1 MNGVKKRIVLL
12 GPPAS
17 GKGTQADRISAA
29 YSIPH
34 VSTGALLRSECEKD
48 TPLGREADEWTSKG
62 LLVPDDL
69 VVRIVTRWMDE
80 HGPSFIF
87 DGFPRTVG
95 QAVYL
100 DVALQ
105 ELNLPLDL
113 IVLLE
118 LPESEIRRR
127 VSDRLSC
134 TKCGATFGA
143 TLHGLSLGDACPRC
157 ASPLVRRNDDNSE
170 ALDRRL
176 EVYTNQTEPVV
187 DYYEKNSP
195 KLLSRINA
203 VHGSDEVFG
212 SLVRILGDA

>member
-1 MNGVKKRIVLL
+1 VKKRIVLL

>member
-1 MNGVKKRIVLL
+1 MKKRIVLL

>member
-1 MNGVKKRIVLL
+1 VKKRIVLL

-80 HGPSFIF
+80 HGQSFIF

-100 DVALQ
+100 DAALQ
-105 ELNLPLDL
+105 ELNSPLDL

-127 VSDRLSC
+127 ISDRLSC
-134 TKCGATFGA
+134 IKCGATFGA
-143 TLHGLSLGDACPRC
+143 KLHGFSPGDACPRC

-176 EVYTNQTEPVV
+176 AVYTNQTEPVV